1 MTARFDSIAD
11 LHGSMPEIPR
21 VASGVSTEALALL
34 TTEPGAV
41 IVERWL
47 GDEMLSHVNT
57 EIDGWFGRNTD
68 DGPPASGSDLY
79 DLFLG
84 HRTLRL
90 HGLAH
95 KLPYTGARL
104 IADERLVDWASAVMA
119 PICASVLLNA
129 GEVIQIGAGEGAQ
142 FLHRDSDSWPA
153 LCVTQAPVVV
163 NALIALDH
171 FTLDNGATHVAP
183 ESHRWAVGRGAE
195 SHELRRSVMRA
206 GDAMLFRGDL
216 IHGGGANHTALSRR
230 AVSISYCAGWLRPV
244 ENHAANLGLAY
255 IGHAA
260 SPLRELLGGGVHD
273 ASSRGG
279 GILGLV
285 DGRTPRGDV

>member
-104 IADERLVDWASAVMA
+104 
-119 PICASVLLNA
+119 SV
-129 GEVIQIGAGEGAQ
+129 GG
-142 FLHRDSDSWPA
+142 WPGG
-153 LCVTQAPVVV
+153 CV
-163 NALIALDH
+163 
-171 FTLDNGATHVAP
+171 
-183 ESHRWAVGRGAE
+183 
-195 SHELRRSVMRA
+195 RSR
-206 GDAMLFRGDL
+206 
-216 IHGGGANHTALSRR
+216 
-230 AVSISYCAGWLRPV
+230 Y
-244 ENHAANLGLAY
+244 HAANLGLAY

>member
-1 MTARFDSIAD
+1 VTARFDSIAD

-47 GDEMLSHVNT
+47 VNT

-104 IADERLVDWASAVMA
+104 
-119 PICASVLLNA
+119 SV
-129 GEVIQIGAGEGAQ
+129 GG
-142 FLHRDSDSWPA
+142 WPGG
-153 LCVTQAPVVV
+153 CV
-163 NALIALDH
+163 
-171 FTLDNGATHVAP
+171 
-183 ESHRWAVGRGAE
+183 
-195 SHELRRSVMRA
+195 RSRTMPP
-206 GDAMLFRGDL
+206 
-216 IHGGGANHTALSRR
+216 TSALSTAARR
-230 AVSISYCAGWLRPV
+230 EAMYDCECPAGGR
-244 ENHAANLGLAY
+244 AAC
-255 IGHAA
+255 
-260 SPLRELLGGGVHD
+260 V
-273 ASSRGG
+273 
-279 GILGLV
+279 
-285 DGRTPRGDV
+285 

>member
-1 MTARFDSIAD
+1 VTARFDSIAD

-104 IADERLVDWASAVMA
+104 SVGGWPGGCVRSRTMPPTSALRTSAM
-119 PICASVLLNA
+119 PPHRCANCSA
-129 GEVIQIGAGEGAQ
+129 GECTT
-142 FLHRDSDSWPA
+142 PA
-153 LCVTQAPVVV
+153 
-163 NALIALDH
+163 
-171 FTLDNGATHVAP
+171 
-183 ESHRWAVGRGAE
+183 AE
-195 SHELRRSVMRA
+195 AEEYS
-206 GDAMLFRGDL
+206 
-216 IHGGGANHTALSRR
+216 ALSTAARR
-230 AVSISYCAGWLRPV
+230 EAMYDCECPAGGR
-244 ENHAANLGLAY
+244 AAC
-255 IGHAA
+255 
-260 SPLRELLGGGVHD
+260 V
-273 ASSRGG
+273 
-279 GILGLV
+279 
-285 DGRTPRGDV
+285 